1 MILFGDFIM
10 DEIVCV
16 IDTVKD
22 SACNLVKGS
31 SKVEGISTELVI
43 LWVWSSVLMV
53 GSWYATA

>member
-22 SACNLVKGS
+22 SARNLVKGS
-31 SKVEGISTELVI
+31 SKVEGISTELAI
-43 LWVWSSVLMV
+43 LWVWCFVLMV